1 MIRTRIERQ
10 TAAGFISAFS
20 GLASLQIALHSTMI
34 ITVSINAFF
43 FFFACLLRER
53 DGRAGATKRKTFY
66 VWRSRKAGGML
77 CRTESECLQVH
88 FENVRPFPPFNVAW
102 NRNRISSLWR
112 NVTGSLGLFVLA
124 SFFSIGSRRRRL
136 STGAHALFR
145 ACCVEALVHLFPET
159 RDGLHPPWTL
169 RSNVGPS
176 CRIDR
181 DRHIT
186 AFVAVESFSSPTAAI
201 SVKTMARLE
210 SGCTGRRSCQS
221 WHTLRYDVLTQGFQ
235 NFSTP
240 WPPK

>member
-1 MIRTRIERQ
+1 M
-10 TAAGFISAFS
+10 
-20 GLASLQIALHSTMI
+20 
-34 ITVSINAFF
+34 F

-66 VWRSRKAGGML
+66 VWRSRKAEGML

-88 FENVRPFPPFNVAW
+88 FEDARPFPPFNVTW

-124 SFFSIGSRRRRL
+124 SVFDWLSPTSIVEGY
-136 STGAHALFR
+136 TR
-145 ACCVEALVHLFPET
+145 ASPVVPCRVDALVQLFPET

-176 CRIDR
+176 FRRNR

-186 AFVAVESFSSPTAAI
+186 AFVAVESFSSPPAAI
-201 SVKTMARLE
+201 SVKTIARR

-221 WHTLRYDVLTQGFQ
+221 WDTLRYDVLTQGFQ

-240 WPPK
+240 WAPKQH